1 MPVKPV
7 ISTPKPSPARLV
19 KWYNGSFVMI
29 NWGFD
34 SLSGH
39 HPLLPGNKID
49 SLLGGQDPRR
59 HRAIT
64 RIDRSMTITLCAAK
78 RLSTRN
84 HAKCDIDVLLGL
96 LSKGRPRGVIST

>member
-1 MPVKPV
+1 LSETLGIASIKVVSWYTVKA
-7 ISTPKPSPARLV
+7 SNT
-19 KWYNGSFVMI
+19 
-29 NWGFD
+29 
-34 SLSGH
+34 LSGH

-49 SLLGGQDPRR
+49 SFLVGQDPRR
-59 HRAIT
+59 RRAIT

-96 LSKGRPRGVIST
+96 LSKGRPRSVIST